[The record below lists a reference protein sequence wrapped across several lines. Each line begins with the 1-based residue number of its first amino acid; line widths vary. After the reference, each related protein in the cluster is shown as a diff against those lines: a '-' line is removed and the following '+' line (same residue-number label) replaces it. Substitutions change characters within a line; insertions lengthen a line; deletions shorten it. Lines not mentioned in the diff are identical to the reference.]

1 MSNPREE
8 EGGKAQPSPP
18 TVLVLGLGNPLRR
31 DDGVGPRVIEKLKA
45 RGLPKG
51 VTAQD
56 GGTGGLDLIGILEG
70 HRVQGTVV
78 KKWARVVIVD
88 AADVGEMMEHS
99 GKEEIAPG
107 QFVRFTADQV
117 ELIAREDRF
126 SFHHAGLAEVL
137 ALARALE
144 QPLPPIVIFG
154 VQPQDIGWGEGL
166 SPAVEAGLPALVD
179 AIHKETTLDR
189 WTEPR

>member
-1 MSNPREE
+1 MNNQREG
-8 EGGKAQPSPP
+8 EGDNP

-31 DDGVGPRVIEKLKA
+31 DDGVGPRVIEKLKT
-45 RGLPKG
+45 RGLPPK

-56 GGTGGLDLIGILEG
+56 GGTGGLDLIGVLEG
-70 HRVQGTVV
+70 HRVSGAVV
-78 KKWARVVIVD
+78 RKWDRVVIVD
-88 AADVGEMMEHS
+88 AADVGKMMEHS
-99 GKEEIAPG
+99 GKEKIAPG
-107 QFVRFTADQV
+107 QFLRFTADQV

-137 ALARALE
+137 TLAQALDH
-144 QPLPPIVIFG
+144 PLPPIVIFG

-189 WTEPR
+189 